1 MTAFIQYV
9 ITGLAVGSI
18 YAIVALGFSLV
29 FKATG
34 VFNFAQGALMMLGA
48 FLAWTA
54 TARWGLPLI
63 PAIIL
68 TLVISAAL
76 GVAMHFVVI
85 RPLMGSTL
93 LTLVMATIALSLI
106 ITSMAS
112 IIWGSQQRLFPS
124 PIPDHVLHLGQI
136 RISTLDLIVI
146 GVSFACMV
154 AFALFF
160 RFTTLGLH
168 MRATAENSEAA
179 VLSGVNSQRVFVVT
193 FAVALMLASV
203 GGILL
208 ANIQLVSLSLGDIG
222 LLAFPAVVVGG
233 LTSIQGAVVG
243 GLLIGVIE
251 QLSAAYIS
259 IESQDVIVYVVLLLV
274 LLVRP
279 SGLLG
284 EREVVRV

>member
-1 MTAFIQYV
+1 MSAFIQYV
-9 ITGLAVGSI
+9 ITGLAVGSV

-29 FKATG
+29 YKATG

-54 TARWGLPLI
+54 TARWGLALI

-68 TLVISAAL
+68 TLLMSAAL

-85 RPLMGSTL
+85 RPLMGNTL

-106 ITSMAS
+106 ITSLAS

-124 PIPDHVLHLGQI
+124 PIPDHVLHLGHI

-146 GVSFACMV
+146 GVSAACMV
-154 AFALFF
+154 VFALFF

-179 VLSGVNSQRVFVVT
+179 VLSGVNSARVFVVT
-193 FAVALMLASV
+193 FAVALMLASI

-233 LTSIQGAVVG
+233 MTSIPGAVVG

-279 SGLLG
+279 WGLLG

>member
-1 MTAFIQYV
+1 
-9 ITGLAVGSI
+9 
-18 YAIVALGFSLV
+18 
-29 FKATG
+29 
-34 VFNFAQGALMMLGA
+34 
-48 FLAWTA
+48 
-54 TARWGLPLI
+54 
-63 PAIIL
+63 
-68 TLVISAAL
+68 
-76 GVAMHFVVI
+76 MHFVVI
-85 RPLMGSTL
+85 RPLMGNTL

-106 ITSMAS
+106 ITSLAS
-112 IIWGSQQRLFPS
+112 IIWGSEQRLFPS
-124 PIPDHVLHLGQI
+124 PIPDHVLHVGHI
-136 RISTLDLIVI
+136 RVSTLDLIVI
-146 GVSFACMV
+146 GVSAAFMV

-179 VLSGVNSQRVFVVT
+179 VLSGVNSGRVFVVT
-193 FAVALMLASV
+193 FALALVLASV

-233 LTSIQGAVVG
+233 MTSIPGAVVG

-259 IESQDVIVYVVLLLV
+259 IESEDVIVYVVLLLV

>member
-9 ITGLAVGSI
+9 ITGLAVGSV

-29 FKATG
+29 YKATG
-34 VFNFAQGALMMLGA
+34 VFNFAQGSLMMLGA

-54 TARWGLPLI
+54 TARWGLALI

-68 TLVISAAL
+68 TLVMSAAL
-76 GVAMHFVVI
+76 GAAMHFVVI
-85 RPLMGSTL
+85 RPLMGNTL

-106 ITSMAS
+106 ITSLAS
-112 IIWGSQQRLFPS
+112 IIWGSEQRLFPS
-124 PIPDHVLHLGQI
+124 PIPDHVLHVGHI
-136 RISTLDLIVI
+136 RVSTLDLIVI
-146 GVSFACMV
+146 GVSAAFMV

-179 VLSGVNSQRVFVVT
+179 VLSGVNSGRVFVVT
-193 FAVALMLASV
+193 FALALVLASV

-233 LTSIQGAVVG
+233 MTSIPGAVVG

-259 IESQDVIVYVVLLLV
+259 IESEDVIVYVVLLLV

>member
-9 ITGLAVGSI
+9 ITGLAVGSV

-34 VFNFAQGALMMLGA
+34 VFNFAQGALMMFGA
-48 FLAWTA
+48 FIAWTA
-54 TARWGLPLI
+54 TARWGLALVPGI
-63 PAIIL
+63 AV
-68 TLVISAAL
+68 TLVLSAAL
-76 GVAMHFVVI
+76 GVAIHFVVI
-85 RPLMGSTL
+85 RPLMGGTL

-106 ITSMAS
+106 ITAMAS

-124 PIPDHVLHLGQI
+124 PIPDHVLHLGGL

-146 GVSFACMV
+146 GVSGACMV
-154 AFALFF
+154 VFGLFF

-179 VLSGVNSQRVFVVT
+179 VLSGVNSTRVFVVT
-193 FAVALMLASV
+193 FAVAVMLASV

-208 ANIQLVSLSLGDIG
+208 ANISLVSLSLGDIG

-233 LTSIQGAVVG
+233 LTSIPGAVVG

-259 IESQDVIVYVVLLLV
+259 IESQDVIVYTLLLVV

-279 SGLLG
+279 WGLFG
-284 EREVVRV
+284 EREIVRV

>member
-9 ITGLAVGSI
+9 ITGLAVGSV

-48 FLAWTA
+48 FIAWTA
-54 TARWGLPLI
+54 TAEWGLALI

-85 RPLMGSTL
+85 RPLMGNTL

-124 PIPDHVLHLGQI
+124 PIPDHVLHLGHI

-193 FAVALMLASV
+193 FAVALMLASI

-259 IESQDVIVYVVLLLV
+259 IESQDVIVYVLLLFV
-274 LLVRP
+274 LLVKP

-284 EREVVRV
+284 EREIVRV

>member
-34 VFNFAQGALMMLGA
+34 VFNFAQGSLMMLGA

-54 TARWGLPLI
+54 TARWGLGLI
-63 PAIIL
+63 PAILL
-68 TLVISAAL
+68 TLVMSGAL

-85 RPLMGSTL
+85 RPLMGNTL

-106 ITSMAS
+106 ISAMAS
-112 IIWGSQQRLFPS
+112 IIWGSEQRLFPS
-124 PIPDHVLHLGQI
+124 PIPDHVLHVGGV

-146 GVSFACMV
+146 GVSGVCMLI
-154 AFALFF
+154 FGLFF
-160 RFTTLGLH
+160 RFTTLGLQ

-193 FAVALMLASV
+193 FAVALMLASI

-208 ANIQLVSLSLGDIG
+208 ANISLVSLSLGDIG

-233 LTSIQGAVVG
+233 LTSIPGAVVG
-243 GLLIGVIE
+243 GILIGVIE

-259 IESQDVIVYVVLLLV
+259 VESQDVIVYVVLLIV

-279 SGLLG
+279 WGILG
-284 EREVVRV
+284 EREVIRV